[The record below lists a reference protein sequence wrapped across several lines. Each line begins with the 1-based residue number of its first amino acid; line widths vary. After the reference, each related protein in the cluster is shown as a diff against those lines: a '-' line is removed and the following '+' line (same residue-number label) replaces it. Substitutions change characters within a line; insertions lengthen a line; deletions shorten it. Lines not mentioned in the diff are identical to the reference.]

1 MSAKGAAAAATTA
14 AAKVTRLVAPRL
26 RIIQRDYLTRHG
38 GRTHHLRSSVAVDY
52 TPSYFAAYKADHNL
66 CPRLIDAEAIHGD
79 EQAFWSARRDF
90 YRGGASRSYYP
101 TWDRQ
106 AQALIMLTREVT
118 RVPQEAAFRLFTLG
132 LKMMLLPRLVANA
145 ELMLPSW
152 MLLNA
157 EGLLGEALESS
168 GKKDAEKDKAGAAGA
183 ETDAAKAEGTEGASA
198 AAGGGTAPDAAKW
211 SREQ

>member
-1 MSAKGAAAAATTA
+1 MSTKGAAAAAA
-14 AAKVTRLVAPRL
+14 ATGMRNVTRLVSPRL
-26 RIIQRDYLTRHG
+26 RIVQRDYLTRCG

-52 TPSYFAAYKADHNL
+52 TPAYFAAYRNDPNL

-106 AQALIMLTREVT
+106 AQALVMLTRQVA

-132 LKMMLLPRLVANA
+132 LKMMLLPRLVTNA

-152 MLLNA
+152 MLMNA
-157 EGLLGEALESS
+157 EGLLGEAVE
-168 GKKDAEKDKAGAAGA
+168 GKKAVEDEKAKTTGAPAAADVTPAESA
-183 ETDAAKAEGTEGASA
+183 DAALAKDA
-198 AAGGGTAPDAAKW
+198 APDAAK
-211 SREQ
+211 